1 MPNIPNIQTLTSQ
14 NVQSTLGQGG
24 FSRNNLY
31 QVYIENGW
39 GTATNG
45 SQPFVDHLNNET
57 LAPTY
62 GFSWNTDFKNL
73 LSFSC
78 ANASLPSS
86 TYATGEVK
94 DNFQGVVQEFA
105 HTRINTDIDF
115 SFYVDRNYKVLM
127 FFEAWMNFVS
137 GGNSNELGEPSLY
150 DENITGNYY
159 RRFQYPK
166 LYKNA
171 SGFYITKFDKNYNNP
186 GATQITYQL
195 INSFPKSIASIP
207 LQYGEAEVTKVT
219 VTMYYDRYRVWR
231 QNVSGQVLTEQQ
243 QADLQFALAQDAIV
257 QAQNNP
263 NYTGTGSFI
272 YNDQGQVI
280 GVSG

>member
-1 MPNIPNIQTLTSQ
+1 MPNIPNIQTLTSR

-24 FSRNNLY
+24 FSRSNLY

-39 GTATNG
+39 GTASNG
-45 SQPFVDHLNNET
+45 SQPFVDHLNNPT
-57 LAPTY
+57 LSPIY
-62 GFSWNTDFKNL
+62 GFNWNTDFKNL

-127 FFEAWMNFVS
+127 FFEAWMNYVS
-137 GGNSNELGEPSLY
+137 GGNSFDLGEPSVY

-159 RRFQYPK
+159 RRFNYPK

-219 VTMYYDRYRVWR
+219 VTMYYDRYRTWR
-231 QNVSGQVLTEQQ
+231 QNVTGQVLTEPQ
-243 QADLQFALAQDAIV
+243 QAELEFALAQDAIV
-257 QAQNNP
+257 RAQNNP
-263 NYTGTGSFI
+263 NYRGIGAFITNPDGST
-272 YNDQGQVI
+272 

>member
-24 FSRNNLY
+24 FSRSNLY

-45 SQPFVDHLNNET
+45 SQPFVDHLNNPS
-57 LAPTY
+57 LSPIY
-62 GFSWNTDFKNL
+62 GFNWDTDFKRL

-78 ANASLPSS
+78 ANATLPSS

-127 FFEAWMNFVS
+127 FFEAWMNYIS
-137 GGNSNELGEPSLY
+137 GGNSFEMGEPSLY
-150 DENITGNYY
+150 SETVGSNYY
-159 RRFQYPK
+159 RRFNYPRF
-166 LYKNA
+166 YKNA

-195 INSFPKSIASIP
+195 IDTFPKSIASIP

-231 QNVSGQVLTEQQ
+231 QNVTNTTIENQT
-243 QADLQFALAQDAIV
+243 QFEASLDAATNSNI
-257 QAQNNP
+257 AGTTS
-263 NYTGTGSFI
+263 YGLTGTATLSELFGIQSNI
-272 YNDQGQVI
+272 A
-280 GVSG
+280 

>member
-14 NVQSTLGQGG
+14 NVQSTLGKGG
-24 FSRNNLY
+24 FSRSNLY

-39 GTATNG
+39 GTASNG
-45 SQPFVDHLNNET
+45 SQPFVDHLNNPS
-57 LAPTY
+57 LSPIY
-62 GFSWNTDFKNL
+62 GFNWNTDFKRL

-78 ANASLPSS
+78 ANASLPAS

-127 FFEAWMNFVS
+127 FFEAWMNFIS
-137 GGNSNELGEPSLY
+137 GGNSFDMGEPSLY
-150 DENITGNYY
+150 SETVGSNYY
-159 RRFQYPK
+159 RRFNYPRF
-166 LYKNA
+166 YKNA

-195 INSFPKSIASIP
+195 IDAFPKSIASIP

-231 QNVSGQVLTEQQ
+231 QNVTNTTIENQTQFEASLDAATNSNIPGTTSYGLTGAATLSELIQIQ
-243 QADLQFALAQDAIV
+243 STTA
-257 QAQNNP
+257 
-263 NYTGTGSFI
+263 
-272 YNDQGQVI
+272 
-280 GVSG
+280 

>member
-1 MPNIPNIQTLTSQ
+1 MPNIPNIQTLTSKD
-14 NVQSTLGQGG
+14 VQSTLGQGG
-24 FSRNNLY
+24 FSRSNLY

-39 GTATNG
+39 GTDTSG
-45 SQPFVDHLNNET
+45 DQPFVDHLNIES
-57 LAPTY
+57 LSPIY
-62 GFSWNTDFKNL
+62 GFNWDNDFKKL

-86 TYATGEVK
+86 TYATGEIK

-127 FFEAWMNFVS
+127 FFEAWMNYIS
-137 GGNSNELGEPSLY
+137 GGNSFDMGEPSLY
-150 DENITGNYY
+150 NETVGSNYY
-159 RRFQYPK
+159 RRFNYPK
-166 LYKNA
+166 FYKNS
-171 SGFYITKFDKNYNNP
+171 SGFYITKFDKDYNNP

-195 INSFPKSIASIP
+195 IDAFPKSIASIP
-207 LQYGEAEVTKVT
+207 LQYGGAEVTKVT

-231 QNVSGQVLTEQQ
+231 QNVGGQILTEEQK
-243 QADLQFALAQDAIV
+243 ADLQFALAQDAIV

-263 NYTGTGSFI
+263 NYTGSGSFI
-272 YNDQGQVI
+272 RDDLGKAI
-280 GVSG
+280 GINF

>member
-24 FSRNNLY
+24 FSRSNLY

-45 SQPFVDHLNNET
+45 SQPFVDHLNNPS
-57 LAPTY
+57 LSPTY
-62 GFSWNTDFKNL
+62 GFNWNSDFKRL

-78 ANASLPSS
+78 ANATLPSS

-127 FFEAWMNFVS
+127 FFEAWMNYIS
-137 GGNSNELGEPSLY
+137 GGNSFEMGEPSLY
-150 DENITGNYY
+150 SETVGSNYY
-159 RRFQYPK
+159 RRFNYPRF
-166 LYKNA
+166 YKNA

-195 INSFPKSIASIP
+195 IDAFPKSVASIP

-231 QNVSGQVLTEQQ
+231 QNVTNTTIENQT
-243 QADLQFALAQDAIV
+243 QFEASLDAATNSNI
-257 QAQNNP
+257 P
-263 NYTGTGSFI
+263 GTTSYGLTGTATRSELFGIQSNI
-272 YNDQGQVI
+272 A
-280 GVSG
+280 